1 MPEFMKKTLLFL
13 SVLCLSLVS
22 CENYFVEKQLDHTTV
37 ITDVRAFEYVLE
49 AGDYATIAKN
59 AANIELALAQN
70 DDSVTY
76 RALQQVAKEKA
87 FNELASADMFVP
99 TFIAGKFPQLSE
111 GSSCYITYMQ
121 NEGKPGYLV
130 DFQNAVSYTMTADD
144 YKTVWDARGAEYLTP
159 ASLALL
165 PAFME
170 ARFATLEE
178 GRIVVLTYNYS
189 DEEPTTL
196 IPDLPYICTVAELL
210 QAHEIGVEHQVSG
223 IVGTIKSNI
232 YGRFYLVDGADS
244 IYVYG
249 LSDEDGQK
257 VWKNKNIQLGDS
269 ITLRGKYTETDEAEP
284 RIVDGVY
291 ISHSTP
297 SPAPRR
303 IVARRSALPRSVTV
317 VMQHTADGWQPYANE
332 AVTRTVGLPVEVYD
346 EVGASTIADPEK
358 TIDIYLRSAFPYA
371 NADDQFIVAYRGKS
385 GTTADVFVYD
395 GVAYTMNTGFV
406 EEVMSFLLKKNW
418 EADISTYYSEPFIG
432 HGQGDFVIQNIA
444 LDGLNYVWL
453 YSALYGMKASAYAS
467 NTNHATEAW
476 LISPAI
482 RLKKAIRPALIFDQ
496 TQKYAADFATECTV
510 WVSTDYAGDVTTCNW
525 TQLPWLL
532 KEDGTPNVPDGG
544 SWTFISSGE
553 MPLTDYIDQTIY
565 IAFKYTSSASASA
578 TWEIQNFLV
587 HEIPTEE

>member
-1 MPEFMKKTLLFL
+1 MKKTILFL
-13 SVLCLSLVS
+13 SALCLSLAS

-37 ITDVRAFEYVLE
+37 ITDVRAFEYTLE

-59 AANIELALAQN
+59 EANIELALAQN
-70 DDSVTY
+70 DDSLTY
-76 RALQQVAKEKA
+76 NALQQVAKDKA
-87 FNELASADMFVP
+87 FSEIASADMFVP

-111 GSSCYITYMQ
+111 GSSCYITYTL
-121 NEGKPGYLV
+121 NEGKPAYLA
-130 DFQNAVSYTMTADD
+130 DFQNAVSYTMNADD
-144 YKTVWDARGAEYLTP
+144 YKSVWDARGAEFLSP
-159 ASLALL
+159 ASMALL

-178 GRIVVLTYNYS
+178 GRVVVLTYNYS

-196 IPDLPYICTVAELL
+196 IPDLPYVCTVAQLL
-210 QAHEIGVEHQVSG
+210 RSREIGVEHQVSG
-223 IVGTIKSNI
+223 LVGTVKSNI
-232 YGRFYLVDGADS
+232 YGRFYLVDGPDS

-249 LSDEDGQK
+249 LTDEDGQK
-257 VWKNKNIQLGDS
+257 VWKNKNIQPGDS
-269 ITLRGKYTETDEAEP
+269 ITLKGKYTETDDAEP

-297 SPAPRR
+297 SSAPRR
-303 IVARRSALPRSVTV
+303 IVARRSSVPRSVTV
-317 VMQHTADGWQPYANE
+317 VMQHTAEGWAPYVNE
-332 AVTRTVGLPVEVYD
+332 AVTTTVGLPVDVYD
-346 EVGASTIADPEK
+346 EVGSSTISDPER
-358 TIDIYLRSAFPYA
+358 TLDIYLRSAFPYA
-371 NADDQFIVAYRGKS
+371 NADDQIIVAYRGKS

-395 GVAYTMNTGFV
+395 GQTFKMNTGFV
-406 EEVMSFLLKKNW
+406 EEIMSFLLKKSW
-418 EADISTYYSEPFIG
+418 EADISTYYSEPFLG

-453 YSALYGMKASAYAS
+453 YSSLYGMKASAYAS

-482 RLKKAIRPALIFDQ
+482 RLKKAVNPALIFDQ
-496 TQKYAADFATECTV
+496 TQRYAADFATECTV
-510 WVSTDYAGDVTTCNW
+510 WVSTDYAGDVTTCTW

-532 KEDGTPNVPDGG
+532 KEDGTPNVPDGA

-553 MPLTDYIDQTIY
+553 MPLTDYIDQTIR